1 MTMLAEVL
9 RGVLLGTAVL
19 LTLACSISVL
29 LARDPLDGLHNLSP
43 PATVAGPLIALATLF
58 GPHGIAAAMR
68 AALTVLVLV
77 VVNAVVAH
85 ATARAIR
92 VRKGAPSAHL
102 GSKDTTGVART

>member
-1 MTMLAEVL
+1 MLAEIL
-9 RGVLLGTAVL
+9 RGLLLGSAVL

-29 LARDPLDGLHNLSP
+29 LARDPLDGLHYLSP
-43 PATVAGPLIALATLF
+43 PATVAGPLIVLATLF
-58 GPHGIAAAMR
+58 GPHGAAAALR

-92 VRKGAPSAHL
+92 VRKAVPS
-102 GSKDTTGVART
+102 GSVGSNDARGVIRT